1 MTDFQLDP
9 RLAKDTVH
17 LGDLPH
23 CAVLLVDD
31 SRYPWLILV
40 PRYPALREMLDLR
53 PDHRDSVRREID
65 WVADKL
71 RATVSCDKLNIA
83 ALGNVVAQLHIH
95 VIART
100 KGDAAWP
107 KPVWVMGEATAYDPQ
122 HLAALTAGLRDAL
135 GLA

>member
-1 MTDFQLDP
+1 VTDFQLDP

-17 LGDLPH
+17 LGDLLH

-31 SRYPWLILV
+31 SRFPWLILV
-40 PRYPALREMLDLR
+40 PRYPALREILDLR
-53 PDHRDSVRREID
+53 PDHREGVRREID

-71 RATVSCDKLNIA
+71 RTAVPCDKLNIA

-95 VIART
+95 VIARV

-107 KPVWVMGEATAYDPQ
+107 KPVWAMGEATAYDAE
-122 HLAALTAGLRDAL
+122 HCAVLADKLRDVL
-135 GLA
+135 GLN